1 MLYTAVVGAKATGAS
16 WVNSRI
22 LCGAVCEMIGL
33 RPTRS
38 SSAFGV
44 VGHTMA
50 LEGGQESSATS
61 SSKAL
66 DLTER
71 EVEWEA
77 KVLSSISCDGFR
89 VAHPRLRMDGSLVGA
104 MRGSALRDFSRPVQS
119 LRIRASDG
127 NRTSPSMSRPALA
140 QCATA

>member
-16 WVNSRI
+16 S
-22 LCGAVCEMIGL
+22 GEFPDSL
-33 RPTRS
+33 RRCLRDDRPPPHS
-38 SSAFGV
+38 VLSAFGV

-89 VAHPRLRMDGSLVGA
+89 VAHPRLRMTGRL
-104 MRGSALRDFSRPVQS
+104 
-119 LRIRASDG
+119 
-127 NRTSPSMSRPALA
+127 
-140 QCATA
+140 